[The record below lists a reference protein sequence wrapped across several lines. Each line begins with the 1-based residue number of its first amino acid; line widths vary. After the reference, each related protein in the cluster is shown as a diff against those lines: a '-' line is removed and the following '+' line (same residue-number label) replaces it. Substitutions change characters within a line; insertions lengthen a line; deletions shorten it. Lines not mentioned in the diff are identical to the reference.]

1 MRTRTDIRLQ
11 LRVRVGLAVVAIML
25 AMGSCQGAEMSTV
38 HGYRRIP
45 LELVYLKSLG
55 IRFGK
60 WYQLNSS
67 TVGLEHA
74 LSKRQILELATAS
87 NRFVAEGHRMVAAGW
102 FQDQDDQLQ
111 IGSHGNVSLLL
122 DLMDELGARGLS
134 PFRENR
140 PHYVRLPPVLKAS
153 ALPDDLQYLLP
164 ALQKYGTLDL
174 CETTQLTPEARREL
188 TETYEEI
195 KRRGHWPIADAW
207 PTDRDY
213 EESAERS
220 ALYWLHEVIETFEIH
235 GERDSLEVLPPRV
248 LEDLAGTDGDCDDE
262 EAKDSSSRIVAPPAE
277 GLPDPVD
284 EFDELIG
291 LLCDPRQP
299 QRRRYDAAELLVA
312 CSADSTRE
320 ARTIASGIL
329 RVLLNWDDAPPSSID
344 QRQQLWRKC
353 IRLSHAWGIGGRL
366 EQVLAD
372 WIKDSSPPQTRTL
385 QGDLKSDEYL
395 RSTLMRQR
403 MRDLMWEVQ
412 EH

>member
-11 LRVRVGLAVVAIML
+11 RRVRVGLAVVATML

-74 LSKRQILELATAS
+74 LSKRQIMELATGS

-140 PHYVRLPPVLKAS
+140 PHHVRLPPVLKAS

-174 CETTQLTPEARREL
+174 CETTQLTPEARSEL
-188 TETYEEI
+188 TKIYEEI
-195 KRRGHWPIADAW
+195 KRRGHWPIAAAW
-207 PTDRDY
+207 PTHRDN

-220 ALYWLHEVIETFEIH
+220 ALCWLHEVIETFEIN
-235 GERDSLEVLPPRV
+235 GESDPLEALRPQV
-248 LEDLAGTDGDCDDE
+248 LEALAGADSDGDNE
-262 EAKDSSSRIVAPPAE
+262 QSEDSSSLIIAPPTD
-277 GLPDPVD
+277 GLPDPID

-299 QRRRYDAAELLVA
+299 QSRRYNAAELLVA
-312 CSADSTRE
+312 CSADSTQE
-320 ARTIASGIL
+320 ARTIVSGTL

-366 EQVLAD
+366 KQDLAD
-372 WIKDSSPPQTRTL
+372 WIKDSSPPQTRTPRA
-385 QGDLKSDEYL
+385 DLKSDEYL
-395 RSTLMRQR
+395 CSTLMRQR
-403 MRDLMWEVQ
+403 MRDLMREVQ